1 MGKRAVSVS
10 SLVILLALLSFILE
24 VCIYYFVPWHIVS
37 VFVAIVV
44 SVVLSHYF
52 LEMTLDYDS
61 CFLFSAFMT
70 ISSTAFCIIVYLL
83 QPNPWIDYDYSL
95 LVLVLVNWLFPFAY
109 CFLRDFADR
118 GPRFDGYIF
127 FFHAMS
133 AVFAIIYGLAVIK
146 QFFITPV
153 EPPYEAMAM
162 GAHSFVPF
170 MSTGTYIESVLN
182 QGPGL
187 TKFIA
192 YLLEVI
198 VFAIP
203 FGFYARVYTRFFSK
217 GIRMLTYLLIPCLIE
232 VLQFVTGRG
241 RGDID
246 DFALAMIGTL
256 IGIAIYHLVYA
267 ACDEVNKRDFL
278 EDRTVNKSLLFHF

>member
-10 SLVILLALLSFILE
+10 SLVILLALLSFIME
-24 VCIYYFVPWHIVS
+24 VCIYYFVPQHIVA
-37 VFVAIVV
+37 VLVAMVV

-61 CFLFSAFMT
+61 CFLFASFMT
-70 ISSTAFCIIVYLL
+70 ISSAAFCIIVYLL
-83 QPNPWIDYDYSL
+83 QPNPWITFDYFL
-95 LVLVLVNWLFPFAY
+95 LVLVLVNWLFPFVY

-133 AVFAIIYGLAVIK
+133 AVFAVVYGLAVMK
-146 QFFITPV
+146 QFFVTPI
-153 EPPYEAMAM
+153 EPPYEAVAM

-170 MSTGTYIESVLN
+170 MSTGTYIELVLN
-182 QGPGL
+182 QGKSL
-187 TKFIA
+187 TTILA
-192 YLLEVI
+192 YILEVI

-203 FGFYARVYTRFFSK
+203 FGFYARVYTRFFSR
-217 GIRMLTYLLIPCLIE
+217 GIRLLTYILVPFLVELLQIL
-232 VLQFVTGRG
+232 TGRG